1 MKSRSRLQA
10 YVDLARPFTLVP
22 PLLGI
27 ISGAICAFGSIHNP
41 DPQYRLTLS
50 VLLTVALGS
59 LCASFMNAAS
69 NAINQIYDLE
79 IDRINKPNRP
89 LVTGDLSSREAWI
102 FSILFYVLAIV
113 PTWLVVVYPYTTF
126 QQKLFAPLTFHECFF
141 IYLAGMIFTFVY
153 STPRLGRT
161 KRLGM
166 LANWTIAIPRGCLLK
181 VAGWSMVAHIWYTE
195 PWFIGVIFMVFI
207 VGASS
212 TKDFSDI
219 EGDRAG
225 GCRTLPILY
234 GVNRAAW
241 IIAPFFVVPWLLI
254 PVGVLV
260 RDPWGRG
267 GHAILTGNAS
277 VLLALAAILALWG
290 TYTSWLLL
298 RRPED
303 LARVENHPSW
313 AHMYM
318 MLMAAQIGFA
328 VAYMV

>member
-1 MKSRSRLQA
+1 MNSTSRFQA
-10 YVDLARPFTLVP
+10 YVDLARPFTLLP

-27 ISGAICAFGSIHNP
+27 ISGAVCAFGSVHNP
-41 DPQYRLTLS
+41 DPDYRLTLS
-50 VLLTVALGS
+50 VVLTVALGS

-79 IDRINKPNRP
+79 IDRINKPGRP
-89 LVTGDLSSREAWI
+89 LVTGVLSLREAWI
-102 FSILFYVLAIV
+102 FSIILYALALV
-113 PTWLVVVYPYTTF
+113 PTWLVVVYPFTTF
-126 QQKLFAPLTFHECFF
+126 QQKLFAPLQVHECFF
-141 IYLAGMIFTFVY
+141 IYLAGLVFTFIY
-153 STPRLGRT
+153 SAPGMGRT

-181 VAGWSMVAHIWYTE
+181 VAGWSMVAHVWFLE
-195 PWFIGVIFMVFI
+195 PWFIGLIFMMFI

-234 GVNRAAW
+234 GVKRAAW
-241 IIAPFFVVPWLLI
+241 IIAPFFVLPWLLI
-254 PVGVLV
+254 PVGVFV
-260 RDPWGRG
+260 TDPWGNG
-267 GHAILTGNAS
+267 EHGILTGNPTI
-277 VLLALAAILALWG
+277 LLALSAILIAWG
-290 TYTSWLLL
+290 IYTSWLLL

-313 AHMYM
+313 SHMYM
-318 MLMAAQIGFA
+318 MMMAAQIGFA
-328 VAYMV
+328 VAYL